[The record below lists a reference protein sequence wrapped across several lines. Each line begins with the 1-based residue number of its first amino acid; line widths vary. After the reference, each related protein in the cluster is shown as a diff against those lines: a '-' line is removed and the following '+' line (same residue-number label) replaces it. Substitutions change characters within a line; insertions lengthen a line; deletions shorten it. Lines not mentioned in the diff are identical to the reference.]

1 MTVIKR
7 KTIAGYIK
15 KHPDAESGLLAWLS
29 IHQSTSFDSI
39 ISLRKAYP
47 SADNIKGTDL
57 VCININGNKYRL
69 LVRYTWGKTVFIK
82 DFVSHAEY
90 SKRYC

>member
-1 MTVIKR
+1 MNVIKR
-7 KTIAGYIK
+7 KTIEGFISEY
-15 KHPDAESGLLAWLS
+15 PGAESGPRAWLTVHRATTFNS
-29 IHQSTSFDSI
+29 ITE
-39 ISLRKAYP
+39 LRKAYP

-69 LVRYTWGKTVFIK
+69 IVRYTWGKTVFIK